1 MADGGTEHHV
11 TFEEEQNSFEK
22 SSSIVIKKISERELE
37 VHLGFLKVNN
47 TYEILVPFHIPD
59 HIPNNNDWIS
69 DESLLSPYSSLK
81 KYEQVG
87 ECGNLVFDFKAGKP
101 KLMKDTLKLRSASE
115 PQMCLELR
123 LIARVLAKGQGTPML
138 KDGIHNIAVEMD
150 EESEASDWQGFE

>member
-1 MADGGTEHHV
+1 M
-11 TFEEEQNSFEK
+11 
-22 SSSIVIKKISERELE
+22 
-37 VHLGFLKVNN
+37 
-47 TYEILVPFHIPD
+47 
-59 HIPNNNDWIS
+59 
-69 DESLLSPYSSLK
+69 
-81 KYEQVG
+81 G

-123 LIARVLAKGQGTPML
+123 LIARVLGKKFFIFFSIDTINSKILTAKGQGTPML